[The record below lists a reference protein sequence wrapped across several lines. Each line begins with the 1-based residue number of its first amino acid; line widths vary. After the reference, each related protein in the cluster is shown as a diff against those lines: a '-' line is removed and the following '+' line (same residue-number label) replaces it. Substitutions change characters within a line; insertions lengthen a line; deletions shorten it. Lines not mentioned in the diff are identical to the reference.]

1 MELNEVYTEQ
11 KEHMEKC
18 IAALKR
24 DFTTIR
30 SGKVSISIVDSIHID
45 YYGTPTALSQVATVL
60 ATDATTITISP
71 WEKKLVRDI
80 EKAIMQANIGVNPNN
95 DGECIKLF
103 FPPMTS
109 DQRKEGAK
117 QAKSMGDKAKVAIR
131 NVRKDS
137 NDKVKKLEKDKII
150 TEDQSKKGQDEVQKI
165 TDATVSKVD
174 ELVRDKEAELLKI

>member
-1 MELNEVYTEQ
+1 MLRE
-11 KEHMEKC
+11 
-18 IAALKR
+18 
-24 DFTTIR
+24 
-30 SGKVSISIVDSIHID
+30 
-45 YYGTPTALSQVATVL
+45 
-60 ATDATTITISP
+60 
-71 WEKKLVRDI
+71 I

-95 DGECIKLF
+95 DGETIKLF

-137 NDKVKKLEKDKII
+137 NDQVKKLEKDKII
-150 TEDQSKKGQDEVQKI
+150 TEDGSKKGQDEVQKI

-174 ELVRDKEAELLKI
+174 ELVRDKESELLKI